1 MKYYLPIHLDGGN
14 RGCEA
19 ITKATSLILN
29 KDKLIAYSR
38 NLVLDRKLGLDKYVD
53 LIQDKE
59 ENMLFKAKRKIAC
72 MFGNYYQPMTF
83 KYHYHRFVE
92 SMEKD
97 SVMLSTGGDMMCYN
111 NNQVIYT
118 NELAKSRGI
127 KTVLWGCSIGEENLT
142 SEKVN
147 TLLHFDYIYTRES
160 LTANLM
166 EEIGCKNIGLFP
178 DPAFILEPQE
188 CQLPACFSN
197 GKKVIGLNV
206 SNYVVGA
213 DNLSTTQFGNALKNT
228 IDYLITETDY
238 NILLVPHVLWQVQD
252 DRIISRVIL
261 GEYES
266 TGRLSVLDSGSLN
279 YLQIRYVISKCHLFC
294 GGRTHSVISAYST
307 CVPAIALGYS
317 VKSQGIAKDL
327 KLPME
332 TVVDSKHI
340 TGKNELLNAIK
351 YGLDKHDV
359 LREHL
364 LKIMP
369 TYKEQVYGVKEIMKN
384 L

>member
-127 KTVLWGCSIGEENLT
+127 KTVLWGCSIGKENLT

-188 CQLPACFSN
+188 CQLPECFSN
-197 GKKVIGLNV
+197 GKKVIGLNI

-261 GEYES
+261 REYES

-351 YGLDKHDV
+351 YGLEKHDV

-369 TYKEQVYGVKEIMKN
+369 TYKEQVYGVKDIMKN

>member
-29 KDKLIAYSR
+29 NDKLIAYSR

-72 MFGNYYQPMTF
+72 LFGNYYQPMTF

-127 KTVLWGCSIGEENLT
+127 KTVLWGCSIGKENLT
-142 SEKVN
+142 LEKVN

-261 GEYES
+261 REYES

-351 YGLDKHDV
+351 YGLEKHDV

-364 LKIMP
+364 LEIMP
-369 TYKEQVYGVKEIMKN
+369 TYKEQVYGVKKIMKN

>member
-127 KTVLWGCSIGEENLT
+127 KTVLWGCSIGKENLT

>member
-118 NELAKSRGI
+118 NELAKSRG
-127 KTVLWGCSIGEENLT
+127 
-142 SEKVN
+142 
-147 TLLHFDYIYTRES
+147 
-160 LTANLM
+160 TARM
-166 EEIGCKNIGLFP
+166 
-178 DPAFILEPQE
+178 
-188 CQLPACFSN
+188 
-197 GKKVIGLNV
+197 
-206 SNYVVGA
+206 
-213 DNLSTTQFGNALKNT
+213 
-228 IDYLITETDY
+228 
-238 NILLVPHVLWQVQD
+238 
-252 DRIISRVIL
+252 
-261 GEYES
+261 
-266 TGRLSVLDSGSLN
+266 
-279 YLQIRYVISKCHLFC
+279 
-294 GGRTHSVISAYST
+294 SAP
-307 CVPAIALGYS
+307 CVFF
-317 VKSQGIAKDL
+317 KW
-327 KLPME
+327 
-332 TVVDSKHI
+332 
-340 TGKNELLNAIK
+340 
-351 YGLDKHDV
+351 
-359 LREHL
+359 
-364 LKIMP
+364 
-369 TYKEQVYGVKEIMKN
+369 
-384 L
+384 

>member
-38 NLVLDRKLGLDKYVD
+38 NLVLDRKLGLEKYVD

-72 MFGNYYQPMTF
+72 LFGNYYQPMTF

-127 KTVLWGCSIGEENLT
+127 KTVLWGCSIGKENLT

-261 GEYES
+261 REYES

-351 YGLDKHDV
+351 YGLENHDV

-364 LKIMP
+364 LEIMP
-369 TYKEQVYGVKEIMKN
+369 TYKEQVYGIKEIMNN

>member
-1 MKYYLPIHLDGGN
+1 M
-14 RGCEA
+14 
-19 ITKATSLILN
+19 
-29 KDKLIAYSR
+29 
-38 NLVLDRKLGLDKYVD
+38 
-53 LIQDKE
+53 
-59 ENMLFKAKRKIAC
+59 
-72 MFGNYYQPMTF
+72 
-83 KYHYHRFVE
+83 
-92 SMEKD
+92 
-97 SVMLSTGGDMMCYN
+97 
-111 NNQVIYT
+111 
-118 NELAKSRGI
+118 
-127 KTVLWGCSIGEENLT
+127 
-142 SEKVN
+142 
-147 TLLHFDYIYTRES
+147 
-160 LTANLM
+160 
-166 EEIGCKNIGLFP
+166 
-178 DPAFILEPQE
+178 EPQE

>member
-127 KTVLWGCSIGEENLT
+127 KTVLWGCSIGKENLT

-261 GEYES
+261 REYES

-317 VKSQGIAKDL
+317 VKSQGIAQDL

-351 YGLDKHDV
+351 YGLEKHDV

-364 LKIMP
+364 LEIMP
-369 TYKEQVYGVKEIMKN
+369 TYKEQVYGVKDIMKN